1 MTIKTRLEKLENQL
15 NTKQQSMPDGL
26 SPMEKYLYM
35 IHNISSSPNKY
46 SSTNTLTPEQA
57 YLVMICSVL

>member
-1 MTIKTRLEKLENQL
+1 MTIQNRLEKLENQL

-35 IHNISSSPNKY
+35 IHNVSSSPKKY
-46 SSTNTLTPEQA
+46 SSTDTMTPEQA
-57 YLVMICSVL
+57 YLVMTGCVL